1 MGTYGNLWEHRRPM
15 GTLWELGGSHERL
28 WELMGTCGNL
38 WELVKYL
45 TFGDPERSRSLI
57 EVLDAEDLANG
68 TR

>member
-1 MGTYGNLWEHRRPM
+1 MGTWRVLWERRGNSMSPM
-15 GTLWELGGSHERL
+15 GTS
-28 WELMGTCGNL
+28 GNL